1 MNHRMMKSLDN
12 EIISI
17 TLKAA
22 REFVADGV
30 PPDEAIERATPGV
43 WKFYRRKVELALK
56 NIPRT
61 ESP

>member
-1 MNHRMMKSLDN
+1 MNHRMMKSLDD

-30 PPDEAIERATPGV
+30 PPDEAVKRATPGV
-43 WKFYRRKVELALK
+43 WKLYRRKVGLALK
-56 NIPRT
+56 NLPRT
-61 ESP
+61 EPS